1 MQISIVVPCFNEQ
14 EVLPETIARLTQ
26 LLSSLAATHGA
37 SGHSAL
43 YFVDDGSS
51 DSTWAIIEAA
61 AAQDPRVHGIK
72 LSRNR
77 GHQLAL
83 LAGLLTVPG
92 DAVVS
97 VDADLQDDL
106 AAIPAMVSDFRA
118 GTDIVFGVR
127 RKRTVDTLF
136 KRLSAEGYY
145 RILKWLGVDVVFNHA
160 DYRLLSRR
168 ALEALGEYPE
178 VNMFLRGVIS
188 QLGFRTSI
196 VYYER
201 QERFAGESKYPLR
214 KMLALAWNG
223 VTSFSAAPLRAIT
236 SLGFLVSLVSIG
248 VTLWALTVRIFTD
261 RAVPGWAST
270 VVPIYFLGGVQLLSI
285 GMVGEYVAKIY
296 AESKR
301 RPRYF
306 IDRTI

>member
-1 MQISIVVPCFNEQ
+1 
-14 EVLPETIARLTQ
+14 
-26 LLSSLAATHGA
+26 
-37 SGHSAL
+37 
-43 YFVDDGSS
+43 
-51 DSTWAIIEAA
+51 
-61 AAQDPRVHGIK
+61 
-72 LSRNR
+72 
-77 GHQLAL
+77 
-83 LAGLLTVPG
+83 
-92 DAVVS
+92 VVS

-236 SLGFLVSLVSIG
+236 SLGFLVSLASIG

>member
-37 SGHSAL
+37 SGDSAL

-106 AAIPAMVSDFRA
+106 AAIPAMVSDFHA

-178 VNMFLRGVIS
+178 VNMFLRGIIS

-201 QERFAGESKYPLR
+201 QERFAGDSKYPLR

-236 SLGFLVSLVSIG
+236 SLGFVVSLASIG
-248 VTLWALTVRIFTD
+248 VTLWALAVRIFTD

>member
-1 MQISIVVPCFNEQ
+1 M
-14 EVLPETIARLTQ
+14 
-26 LLSSLAATHGA
+26 
-37 SGHSAL
+37 
-43 YFVDDGSS
+43 
-51 DSTWAIIEAA
+51 
-61 AAQDPRVHGIK
+61 
-72 LSRNR
+72 
-77 GHQLAL
+77 
-83 LAGLLTVPG
+83 
-92 DAVVS
+92 
-97 VDADLQDDL
+97 
-106 AAIPAMVSDFRA
+106 
-118 GTDIVFGVR
+118 
-127 RKRTVDTLF
+127 DTLF

-236 SLGFLVSLVSIG
+236 SLGFLVSLASIG